1 MILMKLPHLLYDP
14 HEATAP
20 SVWSSWSYRTYC
32 KILFIFAT
40 KPLWSHPHEATTPT
54 VWSWLYS
61 QQNLFDPIL
70 MKLPHLLYDP
80 HAPATAPT
88 LWSSWFYRTY
98 CMILMKLPH
107 LLYDPHAPATAPT
120 VWSSW
125 SYHTYCM
132 ILFIFAT
139 KPLWSHPHE
148 STEPTVLLGALFT
161 DS

>member
-1 MILMKLPHLLYDP
+1 MKKGGHQVFFYK
-14 HEATAP
+14 
-20 SVWSSWSYRTYC
+20 WSYRTY
-32 KILFIFAT
+32 F
-40 KPLWSHPHEATTPT
+40 T
-54 VWSWLYS
+54 VWSCLYS

-80 HAPATAPT
+80 HKATAPT
-88 LWSSWFYRTY
+88 VWSSWSYRTY
-98 CMILMKLPH
+98 CMILMKLLHLLYDPVYIRNKNLFDPILMKLSH

-120 VWSSW
+120 LWSSC
-125 SYHTYCM
+125 SYCTYCM